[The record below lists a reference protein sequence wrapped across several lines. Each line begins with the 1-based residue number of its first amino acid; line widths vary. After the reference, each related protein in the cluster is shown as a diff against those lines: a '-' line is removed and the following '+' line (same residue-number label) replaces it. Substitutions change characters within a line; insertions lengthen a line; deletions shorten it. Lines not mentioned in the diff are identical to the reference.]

1 MMHIALINGPNL
13 NTLGTRQPEIYGTTT
28 LAQIEEQLKKE
39 FSKNV
44 TFIFYQSNHEGAL
57 IDFIQGLKNVDGIVI
72 NPGALTH
79 TSIALRDALAA
90 STFPVI
96 EVHISNILK
105 RESFRHHSY
114 VSGIA
119 TGLIC
124 GMGTL
129 GYALAVRAFLS
140 NFTIAK

>member
-1 MMHIALINGPNL
+1 MLHIALINGPNL

-28 LAQIEEQLKKE
+28 LLQIEEELKKE

-44 TFIFYQSNHEGAL
+44 TFTFYQSNHEGAL
-57 IDFIQGLKNVDGIVI
+57 IDFIQGLKNIDGIVI
-72 NPGALTH
+72 NPGAPTH

-90 STFPVI
+90 STLPVI

-105 RESFRHHSY
+105 REPFRHHSY

-119 TGLIC
+119 MGLIC
-124 GMGTL
+124 GMGTV
-129 GYALAVRAFLS
+129 GYALAVRGFLDKFS
-140 NFTIAK
+140 Q

>member
-1 MMHIALINGPNL
+1 MLHIALINGPNL

-28 LAQIEEQLKKE
+28 LLQIEEELKKE

-44 TFIFYQSNHEGAL
+44 TFTFYQSNHEGAL
-57 IDFIQGLKNVDGIVI
+57 IDFIQGLKNIDGIVI

-90 STFPVI
+90 STLPVI

-105 RESFRHHSY
+105 REPFRHHSY

-119 TGLIC
+119 MGLIC
-124 GMGTL
+124 GMGTV
-129 GYALAVRAFLS
+129 GYALAVRGFLDKFS
-140 NFTIAK
+140 Q